1 MSVWNFYNYILV
13 SVFYFLMITVPIDIP
28 YIKKNV
34 IGGTADIIWW
44 ADDSF
49 RMDITPGSFS
59 KGHKIDILVS
69 TRRSHQYVI
78 PKG

>member
-13 SVFYFLMITVPIDIP
+13 SVFYFLTITVRIDIP

-34 IGGTADIIWW
+34 IGGTVDIIWW

-49 RMDITPGSFS
+49 RMDITPGSFK
-59 KGHKIDILVS
+59 KGNKIDILVS
-69 TRRSHQYVI
+69 TRHSHQYMI
-78 PKG
+78 P